1 MVRKE
6 DIIEVLLLR
15 VAIARISHETNTFS
29 AVKTALEDYDPCFG
43 EDILQVYGGTR
54 TEVGGFIDV
63 LRAKGV
69 EIAPTIAAS
78 ATPSGP
84 INRRDFEVML
94 ESVVQ
99 GIHGAERVEGVLLSL
114 HGAMV
119 AEGISDTEGTLL
131 RMIRQLVGPSI
142 PVICTLDLHAL
153 VSEAMTRNVD
163 AIFGF
168 DTNPHIDQ
176 YERGVEA
183 AETMVSTLN
192 GAIHPVVAFQKR
204 PMMPPTINMRTT
216 EGPMV
221 QLFTEARRMEARAKV
236 INVSVFGGFPYAD
249 VERVGSSVVVV
260 TDGDLALAKQLSTD
274 LGGMLWGLRNAFL
287 KDLVSVENAVERAAR
302 ATEGPIILADVADN
316 PGGGAPGDGTVI
328 LRALLEKGVD
338 NVGFAVIKDPEA
350 VERAIETG
358 VGGVVRMKIGGKTD
372 GLHGDPLEVCG
383 QVRTITDGRFI
394 HKAMRR
400 GLTAN
405 VGRTAV
411 LKVNGVEIILTEK
424 SHAPNDP
431 EVFRRNGIEPM
442 DKKILVLKSRG
453 HFRAAYEPFSKEV
466 IEVDAPGLTS
476 PNLMLFKYQRVPRPI
491 WPLDRL

>member
-1 MVRKE
+1 MVKKE
-6 DIIEVLLLR
+6 DIIEVLLLQ

-29 AVKTALEDYDPCFG
+29 AVKTALEDYDPCYG
-43 EDILQVYGGTR
+43 EDVLQVYGGTR

-69 EIAPTIAAS
+69 EIVPTIAAS

-84 INRRDFEVML
+84 INRRDFEGML

-131 RMIRQLVGPSI
+131 RTIRQRVGPSM

-168 DTNPHIDQ
+168 DTNPHVDQ

-221 QLFTEARRMEARAKV
+221 QLFTEARRMEARAGV

-260 TDGDLALAKQLSTD
+260 TDGDRALATQLSAD

-287 KDLVSVENAVERAAR
+287 KDLVSVENAVERAAQ

-328 LRALLEKGVD
+328 LRALLEKEVD

-383 QVRTITDGRFI
+383 EVRTITDGRFI

-431 EVFRRNGIEPM
+431 EVFRRNGIEPR
-442 DKKILVLKSRG
+442 DKRILVLKSRG
-453 HFRAAYEPFSKEV
+453 HFRAAYEPFAKAV

-491 WPLDRL
+491 WPLDSL

>member
-1 MVRKE
+1 MAVAG
-6 DIIEVLLLR
+6 DTCLVLKLR
-15 VAIARISHETNTFS
+15 IAIARMSHETNTFS
-29 AVKTALEDYDPCFG
+29 TVQTRLADYDPCY
-43 EDILQVYGGTR
+43 DDAVVKVYGGTK

-63 LRAKGV
+63 LRRVKG
-69 EIAPTIAAS
+69 EIVPILAAS

-84 INRRDFEVML
+84 IIRRDFDGMVERIVDGVREGGPL
-94 ESVVQ
+94 D
-99 GIHGAERVEGVLLSL
+99 GILLSL

-119 AEGISDTEGTLL
+119 ADGVAEAEGTLL
-131 RMIRQLVGPSI
+131 QRIRRQVGASI
-142 PVICTLDLHAL
+142 PVICTLDLHAM
-153 VSEAMTRNVD
+153 VSALMVANVD

-183 AETMVSTLN
+183 AEALVSTLE
-192 GAIHPVVAFQKR
+192 GRIHPVVALTKL

-221 QLFTEARRMEARAKV
+221 KLFTEARKMEAIDNV

-260 TDGDLALAKQLSTD
+260 TDNDVALAERLSTE
-274 LGGMLWGLRNAFL
+274 LGGLCWRLRREFL
-287 KDLVSVENAVERAAR
+287 KPLVPVKTAVDRAVHAE
-302 ATEGPIILADVADN
+302 EGPIILADVADN

-328 LRALLEKGVD
+328 LRALLEKGVT
-338 NVGFAVIKDPEA
+338 NVGFAGIKDPEA
-350 VERAIETG
+350 VQRAIETG
-358 VGGVVRMKIGGKTD
+358 VRGTLRMAIGGKTD
-372 GLHGDPLEVCG
+372 TFHGDPVEVQG
-383 QVRTITDGRFI
+383 TVRTLTDGRFI
-394 HKAMRR
+394 HKAARA
-400 GLTAN
+400 GLMAD

-411 LKVNGVEIILTEK
+411 LDVNGVEIILTEK

-431 EVFRRNGIEPM
+431 EVFRRNGMEPQ

-453 HFRAAYEPFSKEV
+453 HFRAAYEPFAKAI

-476 PNLMLFKYQRVPRPI
+476 PNLQLFEYTRVLRPL
-491 WPLDRL
+491 WPLDEV